1 MERFELQIGDLV
13 NFEGK
18 LVEVASLDLDDV
30 VFLRIGERTYQGT
43 VCSKLKPIS
52 LSDDWF
58 KECGFQCE
66 KGKWVYEV
74 DPFTLVVI
82 KRYGYRKKKFQQV
95 GYDASMY
102 CAHSECECVGNKV
115 EAISYVHQLQHFIR
129 LCWVGEHPKD
139 GKYLT
144 GNKYKGE

>member
-1 MERFELQIGDLV
+1 MVNSELQVGDLV

-30 VFLRIGERTYQGT
+30 VFLRIGERTYQRT

-58 KECGFQCE
+58 KEMGFVE
-66 KGKWVYEV
+66 KEGGWEYRINNILTIDVASGCRKDGAYAVAILS
-74 DPFTLVVI
+74 DDFTMGATQGFLF
-82 KRYGYRKKKFQQV
+82 R
-95 GYDASMY
+95 M
-102 CAHSECECVGNKV
+102 E
-115 EAISYVHQLQHFIR
+115 YVHKLQQFIR
-129 LCWVGEHPKD
+129 LCWVGEHPAD

-144 GNKYKGE
+144 GNKYKEE